1 VCAVQ
6 KIVVTVVPVWQSS
19 QSDTIIQSTQF
30 SRVEMEWINDG
41 LLICGKTR
49 EKERTLSLFLSLSRS
64 LSLSHTHTHILHTNF
79 SLTWMDACLSHCY
92 PPIALFLQIWYVYYI
107 FNDLIIYVSLYVSIT
122 HSLTQ
127 GWYSKNSIYVYQSL
141 YLTLW
146 ISISVISYFCIS
158 LVVSQSIYQC

>member
-1 VCAVQ
+1 MSYQHHKIFKELCSRPLRMCAVQ

-64 LSLSHTHTHILHTNF
+64 LSLSHTHTHTYHLSYTQISLLHE
-79 SLTWMDACLSHCY
+79 WMPACLTVIH
-92 PPIALFLQIWYVYYI
+92 LL
-107 FNDLIIYVSLYVSIT
+107 LYSFKYDT
-122 HSLTQ
+122 STT
-127 GWYSKNSIYVYQSL
+127 
-141 YLTLW
+141 YLM
-146 ISISVISYFCIS
+146 I
-158 LVVSQSIYQC
+158 

>member
-1 VCAVQ
+1 MSYQHHKIFKELCSRPLRMCAVQ

-64 LSLSHTHTHILHTNF
+64 LSISLTHTHTHII
-79 SLTWMDACLSHCY
+79 SLTHKFLSYMNGCL
-92 PPIALFLQIWYVYYI
+92 P
-107 FNDLIIYVSLYVSIT
+107 VSLLSTYCFIPSNMIRLL
-122 HSLTQ
+122 H
-127 GWYSKNSIYVYQSL
+127 I
-141 YLTLW
+141 
-146 ISISVISYFCIS
+146 
-158 LVVSQSIYQC
+158 